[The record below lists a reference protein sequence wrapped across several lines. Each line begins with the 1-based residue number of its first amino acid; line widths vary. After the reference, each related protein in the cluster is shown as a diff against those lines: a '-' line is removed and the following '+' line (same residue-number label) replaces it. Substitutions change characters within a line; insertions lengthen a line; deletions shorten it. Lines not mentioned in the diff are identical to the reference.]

1 MTVATLKR
9 MEKVNPLNQI
19 KPVKKLDNIKDL
31 DVDHMKRAQIEFD
44 KLAIEYNEHN
54 NNESGH
60 CRADYDE
67 KVGYLADSF
76 FHFSNRRDE
85 KLLKLNPTAILT
97 PKEIRE
103 YEIINPHNYDDDN
116 NYIFGYF
123 ISRLIQNSYE
133 AGHNNFDFEINK
145 LGILGYELTGK
156 KDNLIKI
163 TIGDNWGD
171 HTFEGVNHINLNIN
185 INRGDSTCFS
195 LSDCKIKID
204 HNLGDDTLYS
214 PEGCIIEIGQNVGK
228 WCVHED
234 EGYILSKS
242 TIMIGDLFPEDLV
255 SGPFGRGIK
264 SSIFK
269 SPNKE
274 TLDLIIKESEYG
286 HPTNSLLKHNNKFYL
301 IKPNGEEILYRK

>member
-44 KLAIEYNEHN
+44 KLAIEYNEH
-54 NNESGH
+54 ESDP

-67 KVGYLADSF
+67 KVDYLADSF
-76 FHFSNRRDE
+76 FDFSISRDE
-85 KLLKLNPTAILT
+85 KLLKLNPTTILT

-103 YEIINPHNYDDDN
+103 YEIINPHKYDDDN

-204 HNLGDDTLYS
+204 HNLGDDTIYS

-228 WCVHED
+228 WCVHEGD
-234 EGYILSKS
+234 GGFTKN
-242 TIMIGDLFPEDLV
+242 TIMIGETKF
-255 SGPFGRGIK
+255 SGDKMASFGSGIEG
-264 SSIFK
+264 SIFK